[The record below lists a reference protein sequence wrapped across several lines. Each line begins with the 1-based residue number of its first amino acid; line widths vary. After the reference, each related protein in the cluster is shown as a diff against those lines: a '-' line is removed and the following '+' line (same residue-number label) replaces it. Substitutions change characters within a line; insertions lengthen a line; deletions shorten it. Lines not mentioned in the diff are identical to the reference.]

1 MKIVTSNIE
10 QFKIFFDVVFDVASD
25 TVELKFYPDK
35 MVCGVLDG
43 SRARFFYVEYEM
55 KFFDEFDVDRVG
67 SEYISLE
74 DINKL
79 LKLCNKT
86 DTLTLEINDDKMI
99 ATVESTNGNTRLFEF
114 VLPSDYTYLD
124 TPAFPDVSLPYS
136 FEFDTKDIE
145 RSVKD
150 IELIGIKIFQF
161 VIGSDNV
168 TFMSDGVG
176 SYNQTNYAHVIP
188 METDAEEVLA
198 VKFSLDFIK
207 QITKF
212 SKISKNV
219 LIDIGEQALIYKF
232 DDELM
237 GVTVRGM
244 IAPRIEEE
252 E

>member
-10 QFKIFFDVVFDVASD
+10 QFKVFFDVVFDVASD

-35 MVCGVLDG
+35 LTCGVLDG
-43 SRARFFYVEYEM
+43 NRARFFYVEYEM
-55 KFFDEFDVDRVG
+55 KFFDEFDVEQVG
-67 SEYISLE
+67 SEYVSLE
-74 DINKL
+74 DMYKL

-86 DTLTLEINDDKMI
+86 DTLTIEINEEKMI
-99 ATVESTNGNTRLFEF
+99 ATVESTTGNTRIFEF
-114 VLPSDYTYLD
+114 VLPSDFVD
-124 TPAFPDVSLPYS
+124 SPSFPSVQLPIHIDV
-136 FEFDTKDIE
+136 DIKDIE

-150 IELIGIKIFQF
+150 IELIGMDIFQF

-188 METDAEEVLA
+188 METDVEEVFTIM
-198 VKFSLDFIK
+198 FSLTFIN

-212 SKISKNV
+212 SKISKYAS
-219 LIDIGEQALIYKF
+219 IDIGEQALIYKF

-244 IAPRIEEE
+244 IAPRVEEE